1 MFYIFALFSVF
12 INNASLYKSFGFHTQ
27 HPIIIGFILF
37 SDALAPMDAIVKFL
51 MNILSRKFEFEADKF
66 AMDLGYKTELARS
79 LIKLQVQNLST
90 MEADWMYASYHYSHP
105 ILHERLTALGWTG
118 SKEKSAK
125 ENGRVTEVE
134 EEKVLK
140 AGDREL

>member
-1 MFYIFALFSVF
+1 MFYIFALFSIF
-12 INNASLYKSFGFHTQ
+12 IDNRSLYNSFGFHNQ

-66 AMDLGYKTELARS
+66 AYDLGYEDELAAS
-79 LIKLQVQNLST
+79 LIKLQVQNLAT

-105 ILHERLTALGWTG
+105 ILAERLAALGYKG
-118 SKEKSAK
+118 SKKL
-125 ENGRVTEVE
+125 NGKVSED
-134 EEKVLK
+134 EKVIK
-140 AGDREL
+140 AADREL